1 MTTRQIAIIGA
12 GIGGLAAGCT
22 AQLLGFRSQILEAH
36 ALPGGLCTAW
46 MRKGYTFDGSIH
58 HLAGCRPGTHL
69 HRMWEELGAMPRE
82 VIFPEDL
89 TQVESP
95 DGRTLTIF
103 TDLDRLS
110 EHLLTGFPI
119 DRRPILR
126 YLRAVD
132 RMRRYDL
139 LDVTATGPSG
149 LVRYLPVLS
158 TIVRAG
164 QRTMRQ
170 AAGAFRDPFLRRAFP
185 SLQYDWPD
193 TPLLLHLN
201 VLAQCVARNYGVP
214 AGGSLEF
221 SRAIAERYR
230 ELGGEIRYR
239 ARVSEV
245 LVERGG
251 AAGVRLSDGETIRAD
266 AVISNAFAH
275 TTIFGLLGGRFIDN
289 RIRSMFQTP
298 EETATMGIHVSLGV
312 DRDLSGEPHS
322 LVLLLDQP
330 VTIAD
335 RPHDRI
341 PFELFHYDPCLAPAG
356 KGVVKVLLNTSY
368 PFWKALSE
376 NRSRYEDAKA
386 RTADGVIAVLELR
399 FPGLREQIEAIDV
412 ATPLTTERYT
422 GNGQGFAAGGALPLP
437 MLFARPMRLP
447 GLRRFY
453 LVGQSAGG
461 AGIPGCAAMGRNA
474 VRAVRHEFAGD
485 RR

>member
-1 MTTRQIAIIGA
+1 VTTGRIAIIGA

-22 AQLLGFRSQILEAH
+22 AQRLGFRSQILEAH

-46 MRKGYTFDGSIH
+46 TRNGFTFDGCIH

-69 HRMWEELGAMPRE
+69 HQIWEELGAMPRE
-82 VIFPEDL
+82 VLFPEDL

-95 DGRTLTIF
+95 DGKAVTIF

-110 EHLLTGFPI
+110 EDLLRRFPN
-119 DRRPILR
+119 DRRPIER
-126 YLRAVD
+126 YLRAVR
-132 RMRRYDL
+132 RMRHRDL
-139 LDVTATGPSG
+139 LEATAAGPSE
-149 LVRYLPVLS
+149 LVRFLPALP
-158 TIVRAG
+158 TILQSAR
-164 QRTMRQ
+164 QTMRQ
-170 AAGAFRDPFLRRAFP
+170 AAEAFRDPFLRRAFP

-201 VLAQCVARNYGVP
+201 ILAQSADGNYGIP

-221 SRAIAERYR
+221 ARSIADRYR

-239 ARVSEV
+239 ARV
-245 LVERGG
+245 
-251 AAGVRLSDGETIRAD
+251 AAILTEQGRATGVRLSDGETIEAD

-275 TTIFGLLGGRFIDN
+275 TTIFGLLEGRFVDD
-289 RIRSMFQTP
+289 RIRSSFQTR

-312 DRDLSGEPHS
+312 ARDLSGEPHS
-322 LVLLLDQP
+322 LVLLLDPP
-330 VTIAD
+330 VPIAD
-335 RPHDRI
+335 RSHDRVAV
-341 PFELFHYDPCLAPAG
+341 ELYHYDPRLAPPG
-356 KGVVKVLLNTSY
+356 KSVVKVLLNTSY
-368 PFWKALSE
+368 PFWEALSV

-386 RTADGVIAVLELR
+386 RTGDAVIETLERR
-399 FPGLREQIEAIDV
+399 FPGLRGEIEAIDV

-422 GNGQGFAAGGALPLP
+422 GNGQGFSMGAGVPLS

-474 VRAVRHEFAGD
+474 VRALRRELAGG